1 MPVFINHK
9 YYCISLQEAQKL
21 GQEDIRNL
29 LKQQKL
35 VLLVDLDQT
44 LIHTTN
50 DNIPANLKVMF
61 KYASCVNTVK

>member
-1 MPVFINHK
+1 MLNVCVCVCV
-9 YYCISLQEAQKL
+9 YVLQEAQKL
-21 GQEDIRNL
+21 GQEDIKNL

-50 DNIPANLKVMF
+50 DNIPANLKVSF
-61 KYASCVNTVK
+61 LCKTK